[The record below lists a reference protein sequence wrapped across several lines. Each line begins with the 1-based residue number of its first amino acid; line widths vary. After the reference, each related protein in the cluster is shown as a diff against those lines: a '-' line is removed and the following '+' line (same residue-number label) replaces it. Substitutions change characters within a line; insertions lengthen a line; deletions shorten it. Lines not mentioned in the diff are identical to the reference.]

1 MKTVTMRV
9 DDSIYNIIKQ
19 AADGQRRNMSNF
31 IEYATLQYLSS
42 STYVDDI
49 EMNEILSDKDLVQN
63 LKNGLNEVKNGE
75 YDIV

>member
-1 MKTVTMRV
+1 MRV

-42 STYVDDI
+42 STYVDDT

-63 LKNGLNEVKNGE
+63 LKNGLNEVKNKE

>member
-1 MKTVTMRV
+1 MRV